1 MGCYQQHCVLYDPHN
16 HNNSK
21 ASTKCKSINLQK
33 TEENH
38 ENRDSFTDTNISYSV
53 LLLVSIP
60 PLIPLFSYHC
70 PHLSGSSS
78 NLLNSSLKRRWVRTN
93 DLADLLS
100 VLENNEGWH
109 SADADLL
116 GDIWNVVD
124 VHLDEVGGW
133 VLLGEPGGLLAGL
146 VTCGP
151 GGALATKR
159 RPPGM
164 RGTAARNGY
173 IEAVGTYL
181 TRVGAIALQGP
192 HQVANASMITTSCSL
207 RAALNSALL
216 YAY

>member
-1 MGCYQQHCVLYDPHN
+1 MLYDSHN
-16 HNNSK
+16 HDNQSQ
-21 ASTKCKSINLQK
+21 LQMQEHHITN
-33 TEENH
+33 TEVNRK
-38 ENRDSFTDTNISYSV
+38 NRDLFTDTNISYSV

-60 PLIPLFSYHC
+60 PLIPFSYHC

-78 NLLNSSLKRRWVRTN
+78 NLLNSSLECRWVRSN

-109 SADADLL
+109 GADADLL
-116 GDIWNVVD
+116 GDVWNVVD

-133 VLLGEPGGLLAGL
+133 VLLGEPEGSLAEL
-146 VTCGP
+146 VTCWP
-151 GGALATKR
+151 GGALAA
-159 RPPGM
+159 PGM
-164 RGTAARNGY
+164 RGTAARKRY
-173 IEAVGTYL
+173 LKLVETYL

-216 YAY
+216 YDY